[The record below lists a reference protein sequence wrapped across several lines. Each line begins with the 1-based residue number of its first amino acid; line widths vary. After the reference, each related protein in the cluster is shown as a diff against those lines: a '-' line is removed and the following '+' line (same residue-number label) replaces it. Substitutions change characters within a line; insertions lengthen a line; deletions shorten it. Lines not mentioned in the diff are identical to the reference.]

1 MIRTRSLFAA
11 LSLLS
16 LAISA
21 CASSEA
27 APSQTAKTQ
36 PASASI
42 PAEAQQLC
50 VETMTKNRT
59 CTDEYIPSLVD
70 TRAKLDKPPGIAEKV
85 KADRAGV
92 IAQAKAEWAEDSKD
106 ENIARQCQAMTEHM
120 TEDARPMMDALRAC
134 LAKDACGDYVP
145 CVQPVF
151 EQLMSGPRH

>member
-1 MIRTRSLFAA
+1 MTRSLIAA
-11 LSLLS
+11 LLFAP
-16 LAISA
+16 LAIAA

-27 APSQTAKTQ
+27 APAKTDTTKQ
-36 PASASI
+36 TSSLAG
-42 PAEAQQLC
+42 EAQQLC

-70 TRAKLDKPPGIAEKV
+70 TRAKIDKPAGIAEKV

-106 ENIARQCQAMTEHM
+106 ENIARNCQAMTEHM
-120 TEDARPMMDALRAC
+120 TEDARPMMDQLRTC

-151 EQLMSGPRH
+151 EQLMSRPH

>member
-1 MIRTRSLFAA
+1 MSRSFIAALLFAP
-11 LSLLS
+11 
-16 LAISA
+16 LAIAA

-27 APSQTAKTQ
+27 APPRTE
-36 PASASI
+36 SARPSSSFVS
-42 PAEAQQLC
+42 EAQQLC

-70 TRAKLDKPPGIAEKV
+70 TRAKMDKPPGIAEKV
-85 KADRAGV
+85 KADRDGV

-106 ENIARQCQAMTEHM
+106 ENIARNCQAMTEHM
-120 TEDARPMMDALRAC
+120 TEDAKPMMDQLRAC

-151 EQLMSGPRH
+151 EQLMSRPHH

>member
-1 MIRTRSLFAA
+1 MTRSLIATLLFAP
-11 LSLLS
+11 
-16 LAISA
+16 LAIAA

-27 APSQTAKTQ
+27 APSKTDTTKAQ
-36 PASASI
+36 ASTVAG
-42 PAEAQQLC
+42 EAQQLC

-70 TRAKLDKPPGIAEKV
+70 TRAKLDQPPGIAAEV

-92 IAQAKAEWAEDSKD
+92 IAKAKAEWTEDSKD
-106 ENIARQCQAMTEHM
+106 ENIARHCQAMTEHM
-120 TEDARPMMDALRAC
+120 TDEARPMMDQLKAC

-151 EQLMSGPRH
+151 EQLMSRPH

>member
-1 MIRTRSLFAA
+1 MPTRSLLAA
-11 LSLLS
+11 LLFAP
-16 LAISA
+16 LAIAA

-27 APSQTAKTQ
+27 APAKTDTTKTQ
-36 PASASI
+36 ASSV
-42 PAEAQQLC
+42 PGEAQQLC

-59 CTDEYIPSLVD
+59 CTDEYIPALVD

-85 KADRAGV
+85 KADRAAV
-92 IAQAKAEWAEDSKD
+92 IAQAKVEWAEDSKD